1 MLKLR
6 SPAKINL
13 FLRVTGRYP
22 NGYHSL
28 ASLFQVI
35 SLSDYIHFALH
46 SPTPYPPIL
55 QSPILHPQTNLDPN
69 ANLDHLTCTD
79 PSLPT
84 DNTNLILK
92 AADLFRRKTGLNFR
106 LQAHLEKN
114 IPHQAGFGGGSGNA
128 ATTLWALNILLRQN
142 IPETILQEW
151 SAEIGSDIPFFFAH
165 GTAYCTGR
173 GEIVERL
180 PAIQN
185 VPLWVVKPKIGLST
199 PAVFK
204 QLQLNE
210 LPPREPLHFLK
221 EFSTG
226 NMQCFNDLEEAAFSV
241 HPPLRS
247 LKNLLLDSGFH
258 TVVMTGSGSGFF
270 CLGDATPPSI
280 EDLVSYPVSY
290 LNRTA
295 ETWYT

>member
-35 SLSDYIHFALH
+35 SLSDYIHFKIN
-46 SPTPYPPIL
+46 PPNEL
-55 QSPILHPQTNLDPN
+55 QDQ
-69 ANLDHLTCTD
+69 LTCTD
-79 PSLPT
+79 SSLPT
-84 DNTNLILK
+84 DNSNLILK
-92 AADLFRRKTGLNFR
+92 AADLFRRKTGLNFH
-106 LQAHLEKN
+106 LHAHLEKN

-128 ATTLWALNILLRQN
+128 ATTLWALNTLLEQN
-142 IPETILQEW
+142 IPETTLQEW

-173 GEIVERL
+173 GEVVERL
-180 PAIQN
+180 PAIQDAQ
-185 VPLWVVKPKIGLST
+185 LWVVKPKIGLST

-210 LPPREPLHFLK
+210 LLPREPLHFLK
-221 EFSTG
+221 EFSSG
-226 NMQCFNDLEEAAFSV
+226 NLHCFNDLEEAAFSV

-247 LKNLLLDSGFH
+247 LKKLLLDSGFH
-258 TVVMTGSGSGFF
+258 TVVMAGSGSGFF
-270 CLGDATPPSI
+270 CLGEGSPPISQ
-280 EDLVSYPVSY
+280 DLVSYPVSY